1 MLIQFN
7 PSDRFRILIRASLAR
22 LLNGR
27 VVATVSY
34 TYISFPLE
42 RGIAV
47 VLALSDHRVHGGRRL
62 FLVLHYNVL

>member
-47 VLALSDHRVHGGRRL
+47 VLALSDHRVHRGRRL
-62 FLVLHYNVL
+62 FLVLHDNVL